1 MLLIRVVCSSYNAR
15 ASILLSHLSSVVFH
29 SQSHSVH
36 THLQANDPLIGVTC
50 LVRADTLAS
59 SPPPRLHSTMAG
71 LVSRRHV
78 LHEDRI
84 ARIVYYVLIYTHS
97 CHEDGA

>member
-1 MLLIRVVCSSYNAR
+1 
-15 ASILLSHLSSVVFH
+15 
-29 SQSHSVH
+29 
-36 THLQANDPLIGVTC
+36 
-50 LVRADTLAS
+50 
-59 SPPPRLHSTMAG
+59 MAG